1 MLGNQE
7 ENEELARRLLEHLS
21 GFPDCMV
28 AFSGGVDSAVVAAAA
43 HQALGDR
50 ALAAIGIGPAVSQ
63 RDRDDAHATAARIGI
78 RLVELPTLEIQNVD
92 YRANDGQRCFHCKNE
107 LYGVLGRYAKDHGWL
122 RIANGTNLDD
132 LGDYRPGLQAATE
145 HQVTSPLVD
154 CHMGKAQVRQL
165 ASFWNLPIS
174 SKPASP
180 CLASR
185 IAYGQEVTP
194 ERLRQIEEAETW
206 LRQTLQVDDL
216 RVRWH
221 PGPLARIEAPD
232 HIGTKIVDP
241 EVAKPLV
248 TKLKSLGFLFV
259 TFDLGGRKTGSLN
272 QMLPVLPSPDGS

>member
-7 ENEELARRLLEHLS
+7 VIERLARRLLEHLS
-21 GFPDCMV
+21 GFPDCLV

-43 HQALGDR
+43 HQALGNR

-63 RDRDDAHATAARIGI
+63 RDRDDAHATAAGIGI
-78 RLVELPTLEIQNVD
+78 RLVELPTQEIQNNS
-92 YRANDGQRCFHCKNE
+92 YRANDGRRCFHCKNE

-122 RIANGTNLDD
+122 RMANGTNLDD

-154 CHMGKAQVRQL
+154 CQMGKDQVRQL
-165 ASFWNLPIS
+165 ARFWNLPIS

-194 ERLRQIEEAETW
+194 ERLRQIEAAETW
-206 LRQTLQVDDL
+206 LRQSLQFDDL

-221 PGPLARIEAPD
+221 PGPLARIEAPVE
-232 HIGTKIVDP
+232 IWSKMVDP
-241 EVAKPLV
+241 QVAPALV
-248 TKLKSLGFLFV
+248 AKLKSLGFLFV
-259 TFDLGGRKTGSLN
+259 TFDLGGRKTGSFN
-272 QMLPVLPSPDGS
+272 QMLPILG

>member
-1 MLGNQE
+1 MLGDQE
-7 ENEELARRLLEHLS
+7 EIEGLARRLLEHLS
-21 GFPDCMV
+21 GFPDCLV

-43 HQALGDR
+43 HQALGNR

-63 RDRDDAHATAARIGI
+63 RDRDDAYATAARIGI

-92 YRANDGQRCFHCKNE
+92 YRANDGRRCFHCKNE
-107 LYGVLGRYAKDHGWL
+107 LYSVLGRYAKDQGWL

-132 LGDYRPGLQAATE
+132 LGDYRPGLEAAIE

-154 CHMGKAQVRQL
+154 CQMGKAQVRQL
-165 ASFWNLPIS
+165 ADLWDLPIS

-194 ERLRQIEEAETW
+194 ERLRQIEAAETW

-221 PGPLARIEAPD
+221 PGPLARIEAPVE
-232 HIGTKIVDP
+232 IWSKMVDP
-241 EVAKPLV
+241 QVAHTV
-248 TKLKSLGFLFV
+248 VNQLKSLGFLFV
-259 TFDLGGRKTGSLN
+259 TCDLGGRKTGSLN
-272 QMLPVLPSPDGS
+272 QMLPILER